1 MFSFWER
8 ESFWKSADVIILGSG
23 IVGLNAAIHLKRKSP
38 NLRVTVLER
47 GFLPY
52 GASTRN
58 AGFACFG
65 SASELIADLKIQG
78 ESEVLQLVE
87 KRWKGLQRMRH
98 LLGDAAIQYEGF
110 GGYEIF
116 RVEDQIIYEA
126 CCDQLPSLNHQLED
140 IIGTKQVFDHI
151 NNSSADFGFNNV
163 NHIICNKME
172 GQINTG
178 AMMKA
183 LLEMAKTTGVEVLTG
198 VTITGTHPEDGR
210 IVLVDENGFHFPC
223 RQLLVATNG
232 FAKSLLPDLNVEPA
246 RAQVFITQP
255 VEGLKLRG
263 SFHIDEGYYYFR
275 NVGNRILLGGGRN
288 LDFKGEQTTIMS
300 LTERIQH
307 HLEKLL
313 RDIICPYTTPV
324 IDMRWSGIMGM
335 GNEKSSIIKRLDN
348 HTVCAVRMGGMGVAI
363 GGLAGEEAADLV
375 LDKL

>member
-1 MFSFWER
+1 MFSYWER

-65 SASELIADLKIQG
+65 SASELIADLKTQG
-78 ESEVLQLVE
+78 ENAVLQLVE
-87 KRWKGLQRMRH
+87 KRWKGLLRMRQ
-98 LLGDAAIQYEGF
+98 LLGDAAIQYEEF

-116 RVEDQIIYEA
+116 RTEDQPIYEQ
-126 CCDQLPSLNHQLED
+126 CCDQLTNLNLQLEN
-140 IIGTKQVFDHI
+140 IIGSKQVFEHVD
-151 NNSSADFGFNNV
+151 SAITPFGFSGV
-163 NHIICNKME
+163 NHLIRNNME

-183 LLEMAKTTGVEVLTG
+183 LLDMAKTTGVEVLTG
-198 VTITGTHPEDGR
+198 VKITGTYQENDHL
-210 IVLVDENGFHFPC
+210 VVVDENGFHFPC

-232 FAKSLLPDLNVEPA
+232 FAKSLLPELNVEPA
-246 RAQVFITQP
+246 RAQVFITHP
-255 VEGLKLRG
+255 VEGLQLRG

-275 NVGNRILLGGGRN
+275 NVDDRILLGGGRN
-288 LDFKGEQTTIMS
+288 LDFAGEQTTTMA
-300 LTERIQH
+300 LTEQIQL

-313 RDIICPYTTPV
+313 REVICPYTSPK
-324 IDMRWSGIMGM
+324 IAMRWSGIMGM
-335 GNEKSSIIKRLDN
+335 GKEKSSIIKRLN
-348 HTVCAVRMGGMGVAI
+348 NQTVCAVRMGGMGVAI
-363 GGLAGEEAADLV
+363 GGLAGEEAADLA
-375 LDKL
+375 LERL